1 MFFKIET
8 IEAEGLTHYTP
19 EEVIQTTGIQLEDN
33 LFRVDDR
40 KVSQAL
46 TDTYP
51 YIESVQLRRNLPSK
65 LTLKITEAQ
74 PLGTF
79 LQEDGSYVVVSDKGR
94 VLELGS
100 ATPPSGILVVNGVT
114 IEDAQLCKNIPE
126 ENNESLGMLRYLV
139 EAINATGFENITKID
154 LSDRLNMYIVY
165 EDRVKIELG
174 SENQLPDKLD
184 FAKYALDN
192 NVRAD
197 FEGIMD
203 ATMVKKIS
211 ILPAEIHEPGY
222 HGELVE
228 TDPEEGEETD
238 GEETADGEESEQTG
252 AEADGGETASSEEE
266 ASQPEENS

>member
-1 MFFKIET
+1 M
-8 IEAEGLTHYTP
+8 
-19 EEVIQTTGIQLEDN
+19 
-33 LFRVDDR
+33 
-40 KVSQAL
+40 
-46 TDTYP
+46 
-51 YIESVQLRRNLPSK
+51 
-65 LTLKITEAQ
+65 
-74 PLGTF
+74 
-79 LQEDGSYVVVSDKGR
+79 
-94 VLELGS
+94 LELGS
-100 ATPPSGILVVNGVT
+100 GTPPSGILVVNGVT